1 MMHANQINPMPT
13 VMRSRLRSATDDPT
27 RTGAGVNRQIE
38 DARALCARR
47 GWTPAPKDYVDN
59 DLSAYK
65 RTVVRPAFE
74 RMLKDLKSG
83 ALQGIV
89 VYDLDRF
96 SRQPRDLER
105 AIDIYERT
113 TDLVFASIQG
123 DFDLAGDGKLM
134 ARVISAFAN
143 KSSADT
149 ARRVKRKHLELARA
163 GIPVGG
169 TRPFGWLDDKVT
181 LHQVE
186 AQLVRD
192 GVGRLLAGLSARS
205 LASEWNAAGVTTTV
219 GNPWEGKTVRQYMR
233 NPRLAGYRNLK
244 GEPVIG
250 DDGAPVMGRWE
261 PILSADDFDRLTAT
275 LTNPETRVRVPR
287 KGKRQ
292 YLLSGVARCGIC
304 AAVMY
309 GNRRGSATGLWYYVC
324 GKANGHTMSASGP
337 AMDALIEAAIMARL
351 TTAGAVPV
359 EASEWAGRARYDTIK
374 RDINETMKAFQ
385 DGLLSSGTAFPT
397 VAVLEG

>member
-1 MMHANQINPMPT
+1 
-13 VMRSRLRSATDDPT
+13 
-27 RTGAGVNRQIE
+27 
-38 DARALCARR
+38 
-47 GWTPAPKDYVDN
+47 
-59 DLSAYK
+59 
-65 RTVVRPAFE
+65 
-74 RMLKDLKSG
+74 
-83 ALQGIV
+83 
-89 VYDLDRF
+89 
-96 SRQPRDLER
+96 
-105 AIDIYERT
+105 
-113 TDLVFASIQG
+113 
-123 DFDLAGDGKLM
+123 
-134 ARVISAFAN
+134 
-143 KSSADT
+143 
-149 ARRVKRKHLELARA
+149 
-163 GIPVGG
+163 
-169 TRPFGWLDDKVT
+169 VT

-374 RDINETMKAFQ
+374 RDINETMRAFQ